1 MLQILIVVSNY
12 FIYNY
17 RHILISNRFADPVLL
32 RIFRTIIL
40 ILHISPSQENEG
52 NNGTR
57 RRLGQSVHQISL
69 RYPNLLQRSVV
80 RRESNRTM
88 ISPKKIAPAWTIFKS
103 FQIGPGGD
111 AVGGFDRIWT
121 FGISRKSVPVFLM
134 WNGNVSSNYGSIFQ
148 KPGPSKHKPFLR

>member
-1 MLQILIVVSNY
+1 MVKLQLYWSVQSDPCTIIIIFIDTERSVASKEISNVLVLQILIVVSNY

-69 RYPNLLQRSVV
+69 RYPNLLQPSVV
-80 RRESNRTM
+80 RR
-88 ISPKKIAPAWTIFKS
+88 
-103 FQIGPGGD
+103 
-111 AVGGFDRIWT
+111 
-121 FGISRKSVPVFLM
+121 
-134 WNGNVSSNYGSIFQ
+134 
-148 KPGPSKHKPFLR
+148 